1 MQELSCP
8 SAAQKEPAGSHL
20 FFCMGVTQRLPEN
33 KPKAQVHFQPD
44 QWASLSY
51 FRIILP
57 LKQYGWG

>member
-44 QWASLSY
+44 Q
-51 FRIILP
+51 
-57 LKQYGWG
+57 